1 MKGEPQ
7 RDLASQIQEMVEKYH
22 ARGEEIRRLRRR
34 ITELEQGLSEIER
47 RLVRLLEWFE
57 KEDKGEEA

>member
-22 ARGEEIRRLRRR
+22 ARGEELRRR